1 MKKRWLN
8 LPLGS
13 KIASLTSILLVA
25 SIIALTFLTIQR
37 EREYSRRELEVQ
49 ARLLLDT
56 LPLTLRDQLYR
67 MELDELIDIAKVVGE
82 NGDIEQF
89 VIYDEYGLILVD
101 SAQPELFFSQ
111 SVDPLGHI
119 LVTSELGSAYSNWQE
134 DRYIAG
140 KPIVLGKQII
150 GAVAVGIST
159 RALDEKITALT
170 QQSLIFASIT
180 LIIAVGLSLWLGR
193 QITSPLRALTDI
205 ATQMTGGDL
214 FVRIEIPSQDEIGQ
228 LGDAFSQMAT
238 SIQNRELELRDLA
251 VGLEQTIEERTD
263 ELRRQNKRLERIAI
277 EDPLTGIYNR
287 RYFFELAE
295 QEIERAK
302 RYGNLLSVVIMDA
315 DYFKNVNDAY
325 GHLIGDQIL
334 INLAKICQENIR
346 SLDIFARYGG
356 EEFVILMP
364 EANLEDAQKSAERL
378 RKLVAETSMIT
389 GGLNVMITIS
399 LGVASWENSKELDF
413 NALLAR
419 ADRALYQSKE
429 SGRNRVSVWQE
440 NKSD

>member
-1 MKKRWLN
+1 M
-8 LPLGS
+8 
-13 KIASLTSILLVA
+13 
-25 SIIALTFLTIQR
+25 
-37 EREYSRRELEVQ
+37 
-49 ARLLLDT
+49 
-56 LPLTLRDQLYR
+56 RDQLYR
-67 MELDELIDIAKVVGE
+67 MELDELVDIAKVVGK

-89 VIYDEYGLILVD
+89 VIYDENGLILVD
-101 SAQPELFFSQ
+101 SAQPDLIFSQ
-111 SVDPLGHI
+111 SVDPLGYI
-119 LVTSELGSAYSNWQE
+119 LITSEPGISYSAWQE

-180 LIIAVGLSLWLGR
+180 LIIGVGLSLWLGR

-205 ATQMTGGDL
+205 AKQMTGGDL

-238 SIQNRELELRDLA
+238 SIQNREVELRDLTA
-251 VGLEQTIEERTD
+251 SLEHTIEERTD

-277 EDPLTGIYNR
+277 EDSLTGIYNR
-287 RYFFELAE
+287 RHFFDLAE

-302 RYGNLLSVVIMDA
+302 RYGSPLSIVIMDA
-315 DYFKNVNDAY
+315 DYFKNINDAY

-334 INLAKICQENIR
+334 INLAKLCQENIR
-346 SLDIFARYGG
+346 SLDIIARYGG
-356 EEFVILMP
+356 EEFVVLMP
-364 EANLEDAQKSAERL
+364 EANLEDAWKSAERL
-378 RKLVAETSMIT
+378 RKLVAETSMIA

-399 LGVASWENSKELDF
+399 LGVASWENNKDLDF

-440 NKSD
+440 NNSD